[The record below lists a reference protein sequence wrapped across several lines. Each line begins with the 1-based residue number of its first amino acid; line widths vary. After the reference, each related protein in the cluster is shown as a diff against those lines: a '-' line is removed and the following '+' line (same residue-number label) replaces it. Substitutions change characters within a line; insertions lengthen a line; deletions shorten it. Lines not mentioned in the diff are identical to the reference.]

1 MTRADYLNQLEQA
14 LFQLHPSARQEAL
27 DYFNEYF
34 DEKENDEQ
42 AIQELG
48 SPKEAAHEI
57 LANLYDKEKTEDKPN
72 TRNMVWLTILSI
84 LAAPI
89 GVPLAITLVALF
101 ITLLLII
108 FSLFL
113 LLISLWIVLLSLAIA
128 QLLLAFDLF
137 TLSWSTSLLFTGLA
151 LICLA
156 LTLLGSK
163 FTLDL
168 GSKTF
173 LLVLHWVQRKIRKGG
188 YYETA

>member
-1 MTRADYLNQLEQA
+1 MNRKEYLQNLEKY
-14 LFQLHPSARQEAL
+14 LKNLSKEDFQDTL

-72 TRNMVWLTILSI
+72 TRNMVWLTILAI

-113 LLISLWIVLLSLAIA
+113 LLISLWIVLFSLTIA

-151 LICLA
+151 LFCLP

-168 GSKTF
+168 ESKTF
-173 LLVLHWVQRKIRKGG
+173 LLVLHWIQRKIRKGG
-188 YYETA
+188 YYETT

>member
-1 MTRADYLNQLEQA
+1 MKIASLVWDKGGFHESQGIFTESREISQNLSKED
-14 LFQLHPSARQEAL
+14 FQDTL

-89 GVPLAITLVALF
+89 GVP
-101 ITLLLII
+101 
-108 FSLFL
+108 
-113 LLISLWIVLLSLAIA
+113 
-128 QLLLAFDLF
+128 
-137 TLSWSTSLLFTGLA
+137 
-151 LICLA
+151 
-156 LTLLGSK
+156 
-163 FTLDL
+163 
-168 GSKTF
+168 
-173 LLVLHWVQRKIRKGG
+173 
-188 YYETA
+188 

>member
-1 MTRADYLNQLEQA
+1 MWDKGGFHESQGIFTETRKISQNLPKED
-14 LFQLHPSARQEAL
+14 FQDTL

-89 GVPLAITLVALF
+89 GVP
-101 ITLLLII
+101 
-108 FSLFL
+108 
-113 LLISLWIVLLSLAIA
+113 
-128 QLLLAFDLF
+128 
-137 TLSWSTSLLFTGLA
+137 
-151 LICLA
+151 
-156 LTLLGSK
+156 
-163 FTLDL
+163 
-168 GSKTF
+168 
-173 LLVLHWVQRKIRKGG
+173 
-188 YYETA
+188 